1 MITDVN
7 KNKHFSDD
15 LFKDRTAQ
23 DLLNELSPDIESS
36 YIRFPNGSD
45 CTLSAIKN
53 RWQHLSKV
61 NNANIANASSLYS
74 GEDLNELYE
83 IVGNI
88 PRDELT
94 GSRNVFKHGFRE
106 FLRLADGQKISIED
120 LESVNR
126 AIRVS
131 LAREEDSLMKHL
143 PFLANVGSVS
153 PYVGLFGTVWGI
165 INSFQGLSDATQ
177 ATINAVAPGISEAL
191 VATALGLFA
200 AIPAVV
206 AYNRFASESDSQLQ
220 QSSIFGEELAS
231 ILYRQTVKEKN

>member
-1 MITDVN
+1 MND
-7 KNKHFSDD
+7 FSVID
-15 LFKDRTAQ
+15 LFLQASLIVQ
-23 DLLNELSPDIESS
+23 LVMILLLVVSIISWIVIFERYFNLN
-36 YIRFPNGSD
+36 R
-45 CTLSAIKN
+45 IK
-53 RWQHLSKV
+53 K
-61 NNANIANASSLYS
+61 ANKAFEKEFWS
-74 GEDLNELYE
+74 GKDLNELYE
-83 IVGNI
+83 GIDEASN
-88 PRDELT
+88 DELV
-94 GSRNVFKHGFRE
+94 GSLRVLKHGFGE
-106 FLRLADGQKISIED
+106 FLRLSEGQQITIED

-131 LAREEDSLMKHL
+131 LAREEESLMHHL

-206 AYNRFASESDSQLQ
+206 AYNRFASDSDSQLQ
-220 QSSIFGEELAS
+220 QSSVFGEELAS
-231 ILYRQTVKEKN
+231 ILYRQTVKAKL

>member
-1 MITDVN
+1 MDDFSIIELFLQASLVVQAVMVLLLMASIISWIVIFERYFNLNRIKEAN
-7 KNKHFSDD
+7 KIFEEQ
-15 LFKDRTAQ
+15 F
-23 DLLNELSPDIESS
+23 
-36 YIRFPNGSD
+36 
-45 CTLSAIKN
+45 
-53 RWQHLSKV
+53 W
-61 NNANIANASSLYS
+61 S
-74 GEDLNELYE
+74 GKDLNE
-83 IVGNI
+83 IHTNI
-88 PRDELT
+88 EELSNEDLI
-94 GSRNVFKHGFRE
+94 GSLRVFKSGFGE
-106 FLRLADGQKISIED
+106 FLRLSEGQKITTED

-131 LAREEDSLMKHL
+131 LAREEESLMYHL

-206 AYNRFASESDSQLQ
+206 AYNRFASESDTQLQ

-231 ILYRQTVKEKN
+231 ILYRQTVKAKL

>member
-1 MITDVN
+1 MDD
-7 KNKHFSDD
+7 FSVVD
-15 LFKDRTAQ
+15 LFLQASLVVQAVMVLLLVASIISWIVIFERYLNLSRIKQANKIFEEQFWSGKD
-23 DLLNELSPDIESS
+23 LSD
-36 YIRFPNGSD
+36 
-45 CTLSAIKN
+45 
-53 RWQHLSKV
+53 
-61 NNANIANASSLYS
+61 
-74 GEDLNELYE
+74 LYE
-83 IVGNI
+83 DTKEISI
-88 PRDELT
+88 DELT
-94 GSRNVFKHGFRE
+94 GSMRVFRHGFGE
-106 FLRLADGQKISIED
+106 FLRLGDGQEITIED

-131 LAREEDSLMKHL
+131 LAREEESLMFHL

-200 AIPAVV
+200 AIPAVIS
-206 AYNRFASESDSQLQ
+206 YNRFASESDTQLQ

-231 ILYRQTVKEKN
+231 ILYRQTVKIKS

>member
-1 MITDVN
+1 MDD
-7 KNKHFSDD
+7 FSVID
-15 LFKDRTAQ
+15 LFLQASLIVQ
-23 DLLNELSPDIESS
+23 SVMIVLLVVSIISWIVIFERYFNLN
-36 YIRFPNGSD
+36 R
-45 CTLSAIKN
+45 IKE
-53 RWQHLSKV
+53 
-61 NNANIANASSLYS
+61 ANKAFEKEFWS
-74 GEDLNELYE
+74 GRDLNELYDG
-83 IVGNI
+83 IDQVAN
-88 PRDELT
+88 DELV
-94 GSRNVFKHGFRE
+94 GSLRVFKHGFGE
-106 FLRLADGQKISIED
+106 FLRLSEGQQITIED

-131 LAREEDSLMKHL
+131 LAREEESLMHHL

-206 AYNRFASESDSQLQ
+206 AYNRFASDSDTQLQ
-220 QSSIFGEELAS
+220 QSSVFGEELAS
-231 ILYRQTVKEKN
+231 ILYRQTVKAKH

>member
-1 MITDVN
+1 MND
-7 KNKHFSDD
+7 FSVID
-15 LFKDRTAQ
+15 LFLQASLIVQ
-23 DLLNELSPDIESS
+23 LVMILLLMVSIISWIVIFERHFNLS
-36 YIRFPNGSD
+36 R
-45 CTLSAIKN
+45 IK
-53 RWQHLSKV
+53 Q
-61 NNANIANASSLYS
+61 ANKEFEKEFWS
-74 GEDLNELYE
+74 GKDLNALYE
-83 IVGNI
+83 GIYEISN
-88 PRDELT
+88 DELV
-94 GSRNVFKHGFRE
+94 GSLRVFKHGFGE
-106 FLRLADGQKISIED
+106 FLRLSEGQQITIED

-131 LAREEDSLMKHL
+131 LAREEESLMHHL

-206 AYNRFASESDSQLQ
+206 AYNRFASDSDTQLQ
-220 QSSIFGEELAS
+220 QSSVFGEELAS
-231 ILYRQTVKEKN
+231 ILYRQTVKAKL

>member
-1 MITDVN
+1 MDDFSILELFLQASLVVQAVMVLLLVVSIISWIVIFERYFNLNRIKEAN
-7 KNKHFSDD
+7 KIFEEQFWSGKD
-15 LFKDRTAQ
+15 LHEIYTSIE
-23 DLLNELSPDIESS
+23 ELS
-36 YIRFPNGSD
+36 N
-45 CTLSAIKN
+45 
-53 RWQHLSKV
+53 
-61 NNANIANASSLYS
+61 
-74 GEDLNELYE
+74 EDLM
-83 IVGNI
+83 
-88 PRDELT
+88 
-94 GSRNVFKHGFRE
+94 GSLRVFKSGFSE
-106 FLRLADGQKISIED
+106 FLRLSDGQKITIED

-131 LAREEDSLMKHL
+131 LAREEESLMYHL

-206 AYNRFASESDSQLQ
+206 AYNRFASESDTQLQ

-231 ILYRQTVKEKN
+231 ILYRQTVKAKL

>member
-1 MITDVN
+1 MDD
-7 KNKHFSDD
+7 FSVID
-15 LFKDRTAQ
+15 LFFQASLIVQ
-23 DLLNELSPDIESS
+23 LVMILLLMASIISWIVIFERHFNLS
-36 YIRFPNGSD
+36 R
-45 CTLSAIKN
+45 IKQAN
-53 RWQHLSKV
+53 REFEKEFW
-61 NNANIANASSLYS
+61 S
-74 GEDLNELYE
+74 GKDLNELYNNIGE
-83 IVGNI
+83 TSDDLLVGSL
-88 PRDELT
+88 R
-94 GSRNVFKHGFRE
+94 VFKHGFGE
-106 FLRLADGQKISIED
+106 FLRLSEGQQITIED

-131 LAREEDSLMKHL
+131 LAREEESLMYHL

-206 AYNRFASESDSQLQ
+206 AYNRFASDSDTQLQ
-220 QSSIFGEELAS
+220 QSSVFGEELAS
-231 ILYRQTVKEKN
+231 ILYRQTVKAKL

>member
-1 MITDVN
+1 MDD
-7 KNKHFSDD
+7 FSVID
-15 LFKDRTAQ
+15 LFLQASLIVQ
-23 DLLNELSPDIESS
+23 LVMILLLGVSIISWIVIFERYFNL
-36 YIRFPNGSD
+36 N
-45 CTLSAIKN
+45 LIKE
-53 RWQHLSKV
+53 
-61 NNANIANASSLYS
+61 ANKAFEKEFWS
-74 GEDLNELYE
+74 GKDLNELHQGIDE
-83 IVGNI
+83 VSN
-88 PRDELT
+88 DELV
-94 GSRNVFKHGFRE
+94 GSLRVFKHGFGE
-106 FLRLADGQKISIED
+106 FLRLSEGQQITIED

-131 LAREEDSLMKHL
+131 LAREEESLMHHL

-206 AYNRFASESDSQLQ
+206 AYNRFASDSDTQLQ
-220 QSSIFGEELAS
+220 QSSVFGEELAS
-231 ILYRQTVKEKN
+231 ILYSQTVKAKL

>member
-1 MITDVN
+1 MDD
-7 KNKHFSDD
+7 FSVLD
-15 LFKDRTAQ
+15 LFLQASLIVQ
-23 DLLNELSPDIESS
+23 AVMVLLLMVSIISWIVIFERYFNLN
-36 YIRFPNGSD
+36 R
-45 CTLSAIKN
+45 IKE
-53 RWQHLSKV
+53 
-61 NNANIANASSLYS
+61 ANKKFEKEFWS
-74 GEDLNELYE
+74 GKDLNELYAGIDE
-83 IVGNI
+83 IPNE
-88 PRDELT
+88 ELI
-94 GSRNVFKHGFRE
+94 GSLRVFRHGFGE
-106 FLRLADGQKISIED
+106 FLRLSEDQQITIED

-131 LAREEDSLMKHL
+131 LAREEESLMHHL

-206 AYNRFASESDSQLQ
+206 AYNRFASDSDTQLQ

-231 ILYRQTVKEKN
+231 ILYRQTVKAKL

>member
-1 MITDVN
+1 MDD
-7 KNKHFSDD
+7 FSVID
-15 LFKDRTAQ
+15 LFFQASLIVQ
-23 DLLNELSPDIESS
+23 LVMILLLVVSIISWIVIFERYFNLN
-36 YIRFPNGSD
+36 R
-45 CTLSAIKN
+45 IKE
-53 RWQHLSKV
+53 
-61 NNANIANASSLYS
+61 ANKAFEKEFWS
-74 GEDLNELYE
+74 GKDLNELHQGIDE
-83 IVGNI
+83 VSN
-88 PRDELT
+88 DELV
-94 GSRNVFKHGFRE
+94 GSLRVFKHGFDE
-106 FLRLADGQKISIED
+106 FLRLSEGQQITIED

-131 LAREEDSLMKHL
+131 LAREEESLMHHL

-206 AYNRFASESDSQLQ
+206 AYNRFASDSDTQLQ
-220 QSSIFGEELAS
+220 QSSVFGEELAS
-231 ILYRQTVKEKN
+231 ILYRQTVKAKL

>member
-1 MITDVN
+1 MSD
-7 KNKHFSDD
+7 FSVID
-15 LFKDRTAQ
+15 LFLQASLIVQAVMVLLLIVSIISWIVIFERYFNLNRIKQANKIFEEQFWSGKD
-23 DLLNELSPDIESS
+23 L
-36 YIRFPNGSD
+36 
-45 CTLSAIKN
+45 
-53 RWQHLSKV
+53 H
-61 NNANIANASSLYS
+61 
-74 GEDLNELYE
+74 ELYE
-83 IVGNI
+83 GINEISNEELVGSL
-88 PRDELT
+88 R
-94 GSRNVFKHGFRE
+94 VFKHGFTE
-106 FLRLADGQKISIED
+106 FLRLSDGQKITIED

-131 LAREEDSLMKHL
+131 LAREEESLMFHL

-206 AYNRFASESDSQLQ
+206 AYNRFASDSDTQLQ

-231 ILYRQTVKEKN
+231 ILYRQTVKAKI

>member
-1 MITDVN
+1 MDD
-7 KNKHFSDD
+7 FSVLD
-15 LFKDRTAQ
+15 LFLQASLIVQ
-23 DLLNELSPDIESS
+23 AVMVLLLVVSIISWIAIFERYFNLS
-36 YIRFPNGSD
+36 R
-45 CTLSAIKN
+45 IK
-53 RWQHLSKV
+53 Q
-61 NNANIANASSLYS
+61 ANQAFEKEFWS
-74 GEDLNELYE
+74 GKDLNQLYE
-83 IVGNI
+83 NI
-88 PRDELT
+88 IETPSDELV
-94 GSRNVFKHGFRE
+94 GSLRVFKHGFEE
-106 FLRLADGQKISIED
+106 FLRLSKGQQITIED

-131 LAREEDSLMKHL
+131 LAREEESLMLHL

-206 AYNRFASESDSQLQ
+206 AYNRFASDSDTQLQ
-220 QSSIFGEELAS
+220 QSSVFGEELAS
-231 ILYRQTVKEKN
+231 ILYRQTVKSKL

>member
-1 MITDVN
+1 MEN
-7 KNKHFSDD
+7 FSIID
-15 LFKDRTAQ
+15 LFLQASLIVQ
-23 DLLNELSPDIESS
+23 LVMVVLLVISVLSWIVIFER
-36 YIRFPNGSD
+36 YFNLNKIK
-45 CTLSAIKN
+45 SAN
-53 RWQHLSKV
+53 RSFEYEFW
-61 NNANIANASSLYS
+61 S
-74 GEDLNELYE
+74 GKDLNELYE
-83 IVGNI
+83 SIQDI
-88 PRDELT
+88 PRDQLT
-94 GSRNVFKHGFRE
+94 GSKNVFKHGFSE
-106 FLRLADGQKISIED
+106 FLRLADGQNITTED

-126 AIRVS
+126 SIRVS
-131 LAREEDSLMKHL
+131 LAREEEALMTHL

-206 AYNRFASESDSQLQ
+206 AYNRFASDSDSQLQ

-231 ILYRQTVKEKN
+231 ILYRQTVKERN

>member
-1 MITDVN
+1 MND
-7 KNKHFSDD
+7 FSVID
-15 LFKDRTAQ
+15 LFLQASLIVQ
-23 DLLNELSPDIESS
+23 LVMILLLGVSIISWIVIFERYFNLN
-36 YIRFPNGSD
+36 R
-45 CTLSAIKN
+45 IKE
-53 RWQHLSKV
+53 
-61 NNANIANASSLYS
+61 ANKAFEKEFWS
-74 GEDLNELYE
+74 GKDLNELHQGIDE
-83 IVGNI
+83 VSN
-88 PRDELT
+88 DELV
-94 GSRNVFKHGFRE
+94 GSLRVFKHGFGE
-106 FLRLADGQKISIED
+106 FLRLSEGQQITIED

-131 LAREEDSLMKHL
+131 LAREEESLMHHL

-206 AYNRFASESDSQLQ
+206 AYNRFASDSDTQLQ
-220 QSSIFGEELAS
+220 QSSVFGEELAS
-231 ILYRQTVKEKN
+231 ILYRQTVKAKL

>member
-1 MITDVN
+1 MDN
-7 KNKHFSDD
+7 FSIID
-15 LFKDRTAQ
+15 LFFQASLIVQ
-23 DLLNELSPDIESS
+23 MVMVILLIVSVLSWIVIFER
-36 YIRFPNGSD
+36 YFNLNKIK
-45 CTLSAIKN
+45 SANKIFEN
-53 RWQHLSKV
+53 QFW
-61 NNANIANASSLYS
+61 S
-74 GEDLNELYE
+74 GEDLNELYDGIKE
-83 IVGNI
+83 I
-88 PRDELT
+88 PRDDLT
-94 GSRNVFKHGFRE
+94 GSRNVFKHGFSE
-106 FLRLADGQKISIED
+106 FLRLSDGQKITIED

-126 AIRVS
+126 SIRVS
-131 LAREEDSLMKHL
+131 LAREEEALMTHL

>member
-1 MITDVN
+1 MND
-7 KNKHFSDD
+7 FSIID
-15 LFKDRTAQ
+15 LFLQASLIVQAVMVILIIVSILSWIVIFERHFNLNRIKVSNQSFEERFWSGA
-23 DLLNELSPDIESS
+23 DL
-36 YIRFPNGSD
+36 
-45 CTLSAIKN
+45 
-53 RWQHLSKV
+53 
-61 NNANIANASSLYS
+61 SSLH
-74 GEDLNELYE
+74 EDIKDLERIE
-83 IVGNI
+83 IVGSL
-88 PRDELT
+88 R
-94 GSRNVFKHGFRE
+94 VFKHGFNE
-106 FLRLADGQKISIED
+106 YLRLNDEQKISIED

-131 LAREEDSLMKHL
+131 LAREEEALMHHL

-153 PYVGLFGTVWGI
+153 PYIGLFGTVWGI

-220 QSSIFGEELAS
+220 QSSVFGEELAS
-231 ILYRQTVKEKN
+231 ILYRQTVKVKN

>member
-1 MITDVN
+1 MDD
-7 KNKHFSDD
+7 FSVID
-15 LFKDRTAQ
+15 LFLQASLIVQ
-23 DLLNELSPDIESS
+23 LVMILLLVVSIISWIVIFERYFNLN
-36 YIRFPNGSD
+36 R
-45 CTLSAIKN
+45 IKE
-53 RWQHLSKV
+53 
-61 NNANIANASSLYS
+61 ANKAFEKEFWS
-74 GEDLNELYE
+74 GKDLNELHQGIDE
-83 IVGNI
+83 VSN
-88 PRDELT
+88 DELV
-94 GSRNVFKHGFRE
+94 GSLRVFKHGFGE
-106 FLRLADGQKISIED
+106 FLRLSEGQQITIED

-131 LAREEDSLMKHL
+131 LAREEESLMHHL

-206 AYNRFASESDSQLQ
+206 AYNRFASDSDSQLQ
-220 QSSIFGEELAS
+220 QSSVFGEELAS
-231 ILYRQTVKEKN
+231 ILYRQTVKAKL

>member
-1 MITDVN
+1 MDD
-7 KNKHFSDD
+7 FSVID
-15 LFKDRTAQ
+15 LFLQASLIVQ
-23 DLLNELSPDIESS
+23 LVMILLLMVSIISWIVIFERHFNLS
-36 YIRFPNGSD
+36 R
-45 CTLSAIKN
+45 IK
-53 RWQHLSKV
+53 Q
-61 NNANIANASSLYS
+61 ANKEFEKEFWS
-74 GEDLNELYE
+74 GKDLNELYNNIDE
-83 IVGNI
+83 TSDDALVGSI
-88 PRDELT
+88 R
-94 GSRNVFKHGFRE
+94 VFKHGFGE
-106 FLRLADGQKISIED
+106 FLRLSEEQQITTED

-131 LAREEDSLMKHL
+131 LAREEESLMHHL

-206 AYNRFASESDSQLQ
+206 AYNRFASDSDTQLQ
-220 QSSIFGEELAS
+220 QSSVFGEELAS
-231 ILYRQTVKEKN
+231 ILYRQTVKAKL

>member
-1 MITDVN
+1 MDD
-7 KNKHFSDD
+7 FSVID
-15 LFKDRTAQ
+15 LFLQASLIVQ
-23 DLLNELSPDIESS
+23 SVMILLLMVSIISWIVIFERYFNLN
-36 YIRFPNGSD
+36 R
-45 CTLSAIKN
+45 IKE
-53 RWQHLSKV
+53 
-61 NNANIANASSLYS
+61 ANKAFEKEFWS
-74 GEDLNELYE
+74 GKDLNDLYKGLDE
-83 IVGNI
+83 VSS
-88 PRDELT
+88 DELV
-94 GSRNVFKHGFRE
+94 GSLRVFKHGFGE
-106 FLRLADGQKISIED
+106 FLRLSEGQQITLED

-131 LAREEDSLMKHL
+131 LAREEESLMYHL

-206 AYNRFASESDSQLQ
+206 AYNRFASDSDSQLQ

-231 ILYRQTVKEKN
+231 ILYRQTVKAKL

>member
-1 MITDVN
+1 MDN
-7 KNKHFSDD
+7 FSIID
-15 LFKDRTAQ
+15 LFLQASLIVQ
-23 DLLNELSPDIESS
+23 LVMVILLIVSVLSWIVIFER
-36 YIRFPNGSD
+36 YFNLNKIK
-45 CTLSAIKN
+45 SAN
-53 RWQHLSKV
+53 RSFEDEFW
-61 NNANIANASSLYS
+61 S
-74 GEDLNELYE
+74 GKDLNDLYE
-83 IVGNI
+83 SIQDI
-88 PRDELT
+88 PRDQLT
-94 GSRNVFKHGFRE
+94 GSRNVFKHGFSE
-106 FLRLADGQKISIED
+106 FLRLADGQKITTED

-126 AIRVS
+126 SIRVS
-131 LAREEDSLMKHL
+131 LAREEEGLMHHL

-206 AYNRFASESDSQLQ
+206 AYNRFASDSDSQLQ